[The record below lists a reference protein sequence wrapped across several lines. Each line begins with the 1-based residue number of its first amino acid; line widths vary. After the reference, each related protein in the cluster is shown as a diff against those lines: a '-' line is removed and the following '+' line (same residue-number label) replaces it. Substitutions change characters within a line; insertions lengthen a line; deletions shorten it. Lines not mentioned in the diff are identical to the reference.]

1 MTMMTTLSFISPQER
16 PAPVFSSIHGIVPV
30 MITPFTPGDRIDWA
44 GYEALI
50 EWYLANGSEALFAVC
65 QSSEMQALSLEE
77 RRDLARFTVEH
88 VAGRVPVVAS
98 GHISETMD
106 EQKAELLAMADTG
119 VDGVVLVTNRLADP
133 QEDSATLRDR
143 LDALLAALPTGL
155 PLGLYECPSPYRRLL
170 TDDEISWCAE
180 TGRFSF
186 LKDVS
191 CDMGTIERRL
201 ALTRG
206 MPLAINNAN
215 AAIAW
220 PALQAGAKGF
230 CGVMNNFHPDL
241 YRWLQDH
248 GEAHPSLAEDLATF
262 LALAAQCEPMGYP
275 KLAKLFHCRL
285 GTFRHAGSRTV
296 PFDIHERFWALDAI
310 LDRIEQGTR
319 NFRERIALL
328 KEAA

>member
-119 VDGVVLVTNRLADP
+119 VDGVVLVTNRLAGP

-180 TGRFSF
+180 TGRFAF